1 MSNKFQIP
9 RRWEQLD
16 PYNRK
21 IKSLIIFGF
30 ISVLLTTSFV
40 STGYSQPQ
48 QGVTQGPAAATPQ
61 PQSQPQQQPQ
71 SGQAELTRLQKI
83 EDNIQKLL
91 AQLDVRRGQIESQL
105 SPPPELTPKPAP
117 LNQQQTQEYFKL
129 LQDITNRQQQLL
141 DQLQKLDLQI
151 QQVQQPALRQPPP
164 GATQILEALPQQQL
178 QQLPPA
184 QQQPGQAQPAQQIPG
199 QQPPAQQQLAQQPP
213 VPVTV
218 KFISIKVNNDRDPN
232 IPSFI
237 QNDGEYLLDAFVN
250 GEKVS
255 LGTKGGLLWDV
266 RGGASPYRFPQ
277 TAQITVNV
285 PRDGFLT
292 INTVGSEVDGCG
304 NTITLPTK
312 LPKQVTDIAQK
323 AGIPGVSTVSKYLD
337 TLLPAFGLPIP
348 PAAQGILATLGLNSL
363 LNPTALASWAACK
376 VDPNDTIGE
385 VNQVY
390 PGPDFG
396 RGLKTVESD
405 TGYWVLSYEIQPSV

>member
-1 MSNKFQIP
+1 M
-9 RRWEQLD
+9 WEQLD

-21 IKSLIIFGF
+21 IKSLIIFGI
-30 ISVLLTTSFV
+30 ISVLLTSSLV

-48 QGVTQGPAAATPQ
+48 QQPQQQQLTPQPPQLTPQ
-61 PQSQPQQQPQ
+61 PQQLTPQPQQQPQ
-71 SGQAELTRLQKI
+71 SGQAELTRLLGI

-91 AQLDVRRGQIESQL
+91 AQLDARRGQIEGQL
-105 SPPPELTPKPAP
+105 SPPPELTPTPAP
-117 LNQQQTQEYFKL
+117 LSQQQRQEYLRL

-151 QQVQQPALRQPPP
+151 QQAQQPALRQAPP
-164 GATQILEALPQQQL
+164 GATQLLEALPQQQL

-184 QQQPGQAQPAQQIPG
+184 QQLPSGPSPTQ
-199 QQPPAQQQLAQQPP
+199 QQPTQQQA

-232 IPSFI
+232 TLGI

-255 LGTKGGLLWDV
+255 LGTKGGFLWDV
-266 RGGASPYRFPQ
+266 RGGAPAYRFPQ
-277 TAQITVNV
+277 TAQVTVNV

-304 NTITLPTK
+304 NTVTLPTK
-312 LPKQVTDIAQK
+312 LPKEFTDIVQK
-323 AGIPGVSTVSKYLD
+323 AGIPGLSTASKYLD
-337 TLLPAFGLPIP
+337 TLNPAVGLPIP
-348 PAAQGILATLGLNSL
+348 PGASQILSALGLKSI
-363 LNPTALASWAACK
+363 LNPSALASFAACK
-376 VDPNDTIGE
+376 LDPNDTIGE

-396 RGLKTVESD
+396 RGLKSVESD
-405 TGYWVLSYEIQPSV
+405 TGYWVLTYEIQPSV

>member
-1 MSNKFQIP
+1 MILKSDLKQNH
-9 RRWEQLD
+9 RE
-16 PYNRK
+16 K
-21 IKSLIIFGF
+21 ISKIILLSLI
-30 ISVLLTTSFV
+30 VLGLTFNAEIVMKS
-40 STGYSQPQ
+40 YSQPTPTPTPSPGS
-48 QGVTQGPAAATPQ
+48 QGVVPQ
-61 PQSQPQQQPQ
+61 QQPQQQPQ
-71 SGQAELTRLQKI
+71 SGQAELTRLLAI

-91 AQLDVRRGQIESQL
+91 AQLDTRRGQIESVL

-117 LNQQQTQEYFKL
+117 LSQQQQQEYFRL

-151 QQVQQPALRQPPP
+151 QQVQQPVL
-164 GATQILEALPQQQL
+164 
-178 QQLPPA
+178 
-184 QQQPGQAQPAQQIPG
+184 AQPAQQVPG
-199 QQPPAQQQLAQQPP
+199 QQVPGQQVPGQQVPAQQQE

-232 IPSFI
+232 TLGI

-266 RGGASPYRFPQ
+266 RGGAPPYKFPE
-277 TAQITVNV
+277 TAQVTVNV

-304 NTITLPTK
+304 NTRTLPTK
-312 LPKQVTDIAQK
+312 LPDPVTSAIQK
-323 AGIPGVSTVSKYLD
+323 AGIPGLSTVSKYLD
-337 TLLPAFGLPIP
+337 TLNPAVGLSIP
-348 PAAQGILATLGLNSL
+348 PGASQVLSALGLKQLFDPTSL
-363 LNPTALASWAACK
+363 LSLAACK
-376 VDPNDTIGE
+376 LDPNDTIGE

-396 RGLKTVESD
+396 RGLKTIESD
-405 TGYWVLSYEIQPSV
+405 TGYWILSYEIQPSV